1 MSKNKIINKISSTVS
16 KAGFSLKQHS
26 PEILVVVGIGGVIAS
41 TVMACI
47 ATTKLNDVIET
58 PKKELDK
65 IHKLSSGECET
76 QSGEPYTN
84 EMAKKDTTR
93 IYFKAGFD
101 IARLYLPA
109 VTIGIFSLSSIVA
122 SNNMLRKRN
131 IALASA
137 YAAID
142 RSFKEYRERVINRFG
157 KDIDTQLYLNAIPV
171 EVEKE
176 VTDED
181 GNTTLV
187 KETVY
192 QFSDEGLG
200 SSYAR
205 LFDETN
211 PEWRADA
218 AYNQMWLLAK
228 QNYFNDLLKVRKF
241 VFLNEVYKELG
252 FQETKAGQIVGWK
265 YDENNSTGDNYI
277 DFGILNAA
285 DPKVRDFM
293 NGAENC
299 VIINP
304 NVDGDILT
312 DFNNI
317 ISAY

>member
-1 MSKNKIINKISSTVS
+1 MKKNKIASKISATIS
-16 KAGFSLKQHS
+16 KVGFSLKQHS
-26 PEILVVVGIGGVIAS
+26 PEILVVVGIGGVITS
-41 TVMACI
+41 TVMACV
-47 ATTKLNDVIET
+47 ATNKLNNIIEES
-58 PKKELDK
+58 KKELDR
-65 IHKLSSGECET
+65 IHELSSGKSES
-76 QSGEPYTN
+76 QSGEPYTKD
-84 EMAKKDTTR
+84 MAKKDTAKVYFR
-93 IYFKAGFD
+93 IGFD

-109 VTIGIFSLSSIVA
+109 VTIGVFSISSIVA
-122 SNNMLRKRN
+122 SNNMLKKRN

-157 KDIDTQLYLNAIPV
+157 KDVDTQLYLNTIPV

-192 QFSDEGLG
+192 QLSDEGLG

-211 PEWRADA
+211 PEWQPDA
-218 AYNQMWLLAK
+218 SYNRMWLEAK
-228 QNYFNDLLKVRKF
+228 QNYFNNLLAERKF

-252 FQETKAGQIVGWK
+252 FPETKAGQIVGWK
-265 YDENNSTGDNYI
+265 YDDNNEKGDNYI
-277 DFGILNAA
+277 DFGILNVS
-285 DPKVRDFM
+285 DPKVRDFI
-293 NGAENC
+293 NGVENS

-312 DFNNI
+312 DFNSI
-317 ISAY
+317 VSVY